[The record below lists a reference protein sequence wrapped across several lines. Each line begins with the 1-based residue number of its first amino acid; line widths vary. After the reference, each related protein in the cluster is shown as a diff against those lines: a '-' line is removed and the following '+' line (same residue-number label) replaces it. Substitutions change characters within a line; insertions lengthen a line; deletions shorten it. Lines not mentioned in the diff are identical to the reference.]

1 MTLSRVP
8 ELRQLQALSGPGAC
22 CFCLRPL
29 VRRGKTP
36 PIACWSA
43 ECRGRLE
50 TARSNHRYAA
60 TRGLRALR
68 DVVAAIGWS
77 TAALTHLTGATR

>member
-1 MTLSRVP
+1 MP
-8 ELRQLQALSGPGAC
+8 ELANLQKLAGPMTC
-22 CFCLRPL
+22 VFCLRPL
-29 VRRGKTP
+29 KRRGKTP
-36 PIACWSA
+36 PICCWSA

-77 TAALTHLTGATR
+77 TKTIAYLTGAKR